1 MNARIKRTLTGMFG
15 TLVLVSAVIIAG
27 CGRNEN
33 VDKHAEAARPVIY
46 TVAAPA
52 AVTETGF
59 SGTIEPRYATDMA
72 FRVLGRIISRPV
84 MVGDRVHKGQ
94 EMATLDPTQLDLA
107 VQSAQADL
115 RTAQAQ
121 YDNAVANEK
130 RQAILL
136 KGSNVAQA
144 DYDAARQAR
153 DSGAA
158 GVDKARAS
166 LKKAE
171 DQRGYAVLRPD
182 YDGVVSATQAET
194 GQVVA
199 AGQTV
204 VTIAGPDIREAVVD
218 IPDHL
223 TQYLAVGTRFQVTLE
238 ADPTVTGEG
247 QVREVAPQADAQT
260 RSRRVKLTLN
270 HPPLGFRL
278 GAMIQAQPARSSA
291 ERAVTLPLSA
301 LVDADGQTRVYV
313 IDPQTRIV
321 SRQIVTVDA
330 RDETSFITSSIA
342 AGSYI
347 AIAGVHAL
355 KEGQTVTLNEK
366 GSAR

>member
-1 MNARIKRTLTGMFG
+1 MNTRMKHTQTGVIG
-15 TLVLVSAVIIAG
+15 SIVLASALMLCG
-27 CGRNEN
+27 CGRNET
-33 VDKHAEAARPVIY
+33 AEQKSDTARPVIY
-46 TVAAPA
+46 TVAAATP
-52 AVTETGF
+52 VSETGF

-72 FRVLGRIISRPV
+72 FRVLGRIVSRPV
-84 MVGDRVHKGQ
+84 AVGDRVHKGQ

-107 VQSAQADL
+107 VQSAQADF

-121 YDNAVANEK
+121 YDNALANEK

-153 DSGAA
+153 DSSAA
-158 GVDKARAS
+158 GVEKAEAS
-166 LKKAE
+166 LKKAQ

-182 YDGVVSATQAET
+182 YDGVVSATQAEI

-204 VTIAGPDIREAVVD
+204 LTIARPDIREAVVD

-223 TQYLAVGTRFQVTLE
+223 TQYLAVGTRFEVTLE
-238 ADPTVTGEG
+238 ADPTVAGEG

-260 RSRRVKLTLN
+260 RTRRVKLTLN
-270 HPPLGFRL
+270 RPPQGFRL
-278 GAMIQAQPARSSA
+278 GAMIQAHPAVTPA

-301 LVDADGQTRVYV
+301 LVDEGGQSSVYV
-313 IDPQTRIV
+313 IDPQSRIV
-321 SRQIVTVDA
+321 SRQFVTVDA
-330 RDETSFITSSIA
+330 RSESSFSTSGIS

-355 KEGQTVTLNEK
+355 KEGQTVMLSEK
-366 GSAR
+366 GSAL

>member
-1 MNARIKRTLTGMFG
+1 MNARIRRTQTGILG
-15 TLVLVSAVIIAG
+15 TFVLVSALLVAG
-27 CGRNEN
+27 CGRNETA
-33 VDKHAEAARPVIY
+33 DPQSESARPVIY
-46 TVAAPA
+46 TVAAAA

-72 FRVLGRIISRPV
+72 FRVLGRIVSRPV

-94 EMATLDPTQLDLA
+94 EMAALDPTQLDLA

-136 KGSNVAQA
+136 KGNNVAQA

-153 DSGAA
+153 DTSAA

-182 YDGVVSATQAET
+182 YDGVVSATQAEI

-204 VTIAGPDIREAVVD
+204 VTIARPDVREAVVD

-238 ADPTVTGEG
+238 ADPTVTGQG
-247 QVREVAPQADAQT
+247 QVREVSPQADART
-260 RSRRVKLTLN
+260 RSRRVKLTLSQ
-270 HPPLGFRL
+270 PPQGFRL
-278 GAMIQAQPARSSA
+278 GAMIKAQPAVTPT
-291 ERAVTLPLSA
+291 ERAVRLPLSA
-301 LVDADGQTRVYV
+301 LVDTDGQTSVYV
-313 IDPQTRIV
+313 IDPQSRIV
-321 SRQIVTVDA
+321 SRQVVTVDA
-330 RDETSFITSSIA
+330 RDERSFITSGVA
-342 AGSYI
+342 AGSYV

-355 KEGQTVTLNEK
+355 KEGQIVMLNEK
-366 GSAR
+366 GSAL